1 MSDVSNPKAIVYL
14 SGQSR
19 KNKMTDIG
27 GGNYLS
33 KNDSSVINIR
43 NGISLDQRGA
53 EAPSK
58 VNKIGWWRMTESTE
72 AEIATIRGEV
82 STLSAILVR
91 LESSVKDLR
100 TDLTQAVVRLDEAD
114 RDHTHRLTIL
124 RPAVESLEGTIG
136 ELKTG
141 MGSLSSV
148 LAKLVQGQAMS
159 RAKAAGFFLGLTLAG
174 GSFGAAITKL
184 FSA

>member
-1 MSDVSNPKAIVYL
+1 
-14 SGQSR
+14 
-19 KNKMTDIG
+19 
-27 GGNYLS
+27 
-33 KNDSSVINIR
+33 
-43 NGISLDQRGA
+43 
-53 EAPSK
+53 
-58 VNKIGWWRMTESTE
+58 MTESTE

-100 TDLTQAVVRLDEAD
+100 TDLNQAVVRLDDAD

-141 MGSLSSV
+141 MSRLSNV
-148 LAKLVQGQAMS
+148 LHRLQEGQAVS
-159 RAKAAGFFLGLTLAG
+159 KAKAAGFILGLSIAG